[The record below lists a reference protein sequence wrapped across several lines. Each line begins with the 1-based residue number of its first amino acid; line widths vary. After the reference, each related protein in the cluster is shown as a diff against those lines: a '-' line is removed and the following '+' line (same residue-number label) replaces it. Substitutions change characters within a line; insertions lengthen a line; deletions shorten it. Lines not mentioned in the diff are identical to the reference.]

1 MHSRGEILMQD
12 LTQAESKQSP
22 TQTVKRLLAVAGGLR
37 AWLVLALIVDLF
49 LAVFIILQNHFIRLF
64 FEAVEVGDM
73 ELFWRFVGLAVV
85 IAFITVPLS
94 YAKKL
99 GTGQFSERTLTKLRS
114 TIAGS
119 STRLPIHYLEERHSG
134 DLLSVLNADLAKLK
148 NLLANN
154 LLDLV
159 GQSVRGITAFI
170 YIISI
175 NWFLALAATILT
187 PLIFLVISALT
198 QPISKRSEEMQEEI
212 GKVNSVARDVLSG
225 AMVVK
230 AFNLVSVL
238 DGRFRQANQ
247 HALKKGLGIARL
259 NSIVDG
265 VTLPMAITPFIL
277 AIGLGGYL
285 VIQGQ
290 ITFGS
295 LFAFINLLNYVVNPL
310 AFLPSVFASISEAS
324 GAAGRIFHLVDQPAE
339 RTDGIVTQAP
349 ADPAL
354 AVAFHGLSFSYGEN
368 AILKDINLEVSPG
381 ETVAIVGPSGG
392 GKSTMVKLILGYY
405 PLPQGSL
412 QVMGSD
418 VNEWQLPALRQQ
430 MAIVAQDTYLFPTS
444 IAENIRLG
452 KPDASQ
458 EAVEQ
463 AAKQANIHDFI
474 CSLHEGYNTSAGEWG
489 GRLSGGQ
496 RQRISLARAIL
507 KDAPILLL
515 DEPTSALDTESE
527 ALVQQALQRF
537 TAGRTTLV
545 IAHRLSTIKNADR
558 VLVLQEGKIIEQGT
572 HEQLIAMGGAYLDL
586 YQRQFRLDQAAGNGA
601 GSN

>member
-1 MHSRGEILMQD
+1 LLSIAGRLRG
-12 LTQAESKQSP
+12 
-22 TQTVKRLLAVAGGLR
+22 
-37 AWLVLALIVDLF
+37 WLILALIVDLF
-49 LAVFIILQNHFIRLF
+49 LAALIIFQNHFIRLF

-73 ELFWRFVGLAVV
+73 EQFWRFVVLAVGV
-85 IAFITVPLS
+85 AMFTVPLS
-94 YAKKL
+94 YAKKY
-99 GTGQFSERTLTKLRS
+99 GSGKFSENTLAKLRRGIAHSSTKLPMR
-114 TIAGS
+114 
-119 STRLPIHYLEERHSG
+119 YMEERHSG
-134 DLLSVLNADLAKLK
+134 DLLSVLNADMAKLK
-148 NLLANN
+148 TLLANN
-154 LLDLV
+154 LLDVV
-159 GQSVRGITAFI
+159 GYSVRGVAAFI
-170 YIISI
+170 YILSI

-187 PLIFLVISALT
+187 PLIFMFISTLT
-198 QPISKRSEEMQEEI
+198 QPIARRSEEMQEEI

-230 AFNLVSVL
+230 SFNLVHLL

-259 NSIVDG
+259 HSIVDG
-265 VTLPMAITPFIL
+265 ATLPMAITPFIL

-324 GAAGRIFHLVDQPAE
+324 GAAGRVFQLFDQPEE
-339 RTDGIVTQAP
+339 RTSGVVTHAP
-349 ADPAL
+349 ASNAQTGT
-354 AVAFHGLSFSYGEN
+354 ATAIAFQGLSFSYGEN
-368 AILKDINLEVSPG
+368 PILKDIHLEIARG

-392 GKSTMVKLILGYY
+392 GKSTLIKLILGYY
-405 PLPQGSL
+405 NLPEGCL
-412 QVMGSD
+412 QLMGSD
-418 VNEWQLPALRQQ
+418 INAWQLTALRQQ

-463 AAKQANIHDFI
+463 AARLAYIHDFI
-474 CSLHEGYNTSAGEWG
+474 CSLPQGYNTSAGEWG

-527 ALVQQALQRF
+527 ALVQQALERF

-545 IAHRLSTIKNADR
+545 IAHRLSTIKNANR
-558 VLVLQEGKIIEQGT
+558 VVVLQDGKIIEQGT
-572 HEQLIAMGGAYLDL
+572 HEQLINLGGAYLDL
-586 YQRQFRLDQAAGNGA
+586 YQRQFRLDPAAGNGA
-601 GSN
+601 GGN